1 MCSNSF
7 CKIIKWNHKQGVLVY
22 IISNSKHSSS
32 VSITSQLKTDHL
44 LLLPSDHVSKHP
56 ESTVDNNHT
65 MTTYFAMRYYQMKEL
80 TSWHGGGQIW
90 LFIIE
95 QIANRGSLYMNI
107 LIAKYSFILNSI
119 NHAHYLTFT
128 GIILMHEIKQNKSM
142 ALQNKHNF

>member
-1 MCSNSF
+1 MSKTPNSLKNINKYEQHVYTIYKTEVEVILKQKAEF
-7 CKIIKWNHKQGVLVY
+7 LYSYGSGETSDSHK
-22 IISNSKHSSS
+22 
-32 VSITSQLKTDHL
+32 
-44 LLLPSDHVSKHP
+44 
-56 ESTVDNNHT
+56 
-65 MTTYFAMRYYQMKEL
+65 YFAMRYYQMKEL

-107 LIAKYSFILNSI
+107 LIAKYLFILNSI

-142 ALQNKHNF
+142 ALQNKHNFWII